1 MDDVIV
7 YGDYK
12 RKFFERETKANKNL
26 SSALFRSTYQ
36 YEMRAE
42 KDICYM
48 SYEEIVRVLHQLDL
62 KESTC
67 KQYLISLR
75 RYLDWCVENGV
86 VKNNVLRCGK
96 SLGDIVY
103 EVSDI
108 VSAFVTPQVIEII
121 WKKIPVYSN
130 RSLARAI
137 LYCYYWGLWDGDN
150 QNLYHLSTDDIQN
163 NTIRLH
169 NGKIMDVPQY
179 VVDSLRR
186 CASME
191 VYAVG
196 GGDNARLRKYIELMG
211 QTKHNVFRGYGWKY
225 KSNPLYQNKRIEEY
239 GAQALQYT
247 RGEYTA
253 QDIVRSGLF
262 YRTVVES
269 VRDGLDIYNDL
280 QTDGELSYD
289 GKYNQ
294 YQKYNKVLNTIGS
307 SMCWREFKKQYRGWI
322 RFLDGVTGQLLIDGK
337 DRGKHPWEIEL

>member
-1 MDDVIV
+1 MIQRD
-7 YGDYK
+7 
-12 RKFFERETKANKNL
+12 R
-26 SSALFRSTYQ
+26 TYRRLITWD
-36 YEMRAE
+36 E
-42 KDICYM
+42 
-48 SYEEIVRVLHQLDL
+48 V
-62 KESTC
+62 
-67 KQYLISLR
+67 KQIADTLPTE
-75 RYLDWCVENGV
+75 C
-86 VKNNVLRCGK
+86 
-96 SLGDIVY
+96 
-103 EVSDI
+103 
-108 VSAFVTPQVIEII
+108 
-121 WKKIPVYSN
+121 N
-130 RSLARAI
+130 RLTYRAI
-137 LYCYYWGLWDGDN
+137 LYAVYWGLWDGDN

-247 RGEYTA
+247 RGEYTV